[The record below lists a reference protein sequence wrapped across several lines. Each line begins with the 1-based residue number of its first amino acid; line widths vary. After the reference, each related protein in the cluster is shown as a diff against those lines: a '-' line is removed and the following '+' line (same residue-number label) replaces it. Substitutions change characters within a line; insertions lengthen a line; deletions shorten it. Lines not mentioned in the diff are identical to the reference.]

1 MHELSVTESILKIA
15 LKHAPQGQGKIITDI
30 YLVVGALSS
39 IVDDSVQF
47 YWNHIAEG
55 SIAEG
60 ARLHFRRIPAE
71 LQCLDCGLEYQP
83 DPGEL
88 VCLGCMSSR
97 VKVIRGDE
105 FFMEAIEVSE
115 NKPERCTSSI

>member
-1 MHELSVTESILKIA
+1 MHELSVTESILEIA
-15 LKHAPQGQGKIITDI
+15 LKHAPQGQGNYITDI

-55 SIAEG
+55 SIADC

-71 LQCLDCGLEYQP
+71 LQCSDCGLKYQP
-83 DPGEL
+83 EPGEL
-88 VCLGCMSSR
+88 VCPGCTSPR
-97 VKVIRGDE
+97 VTVLRGDE
-105 FFMEAIEVSE
+105 FYMEAIEVAE
-115 NKPERCTSSI
+115 HRPERCTS